1 MTLATLRQVAPA
13 RSRDEL
19 LQLIAHKQ
27 VCAALRLQAYCATEL
42 EASTV
47 TTHTDEGVFTQIIY
61 RDTDDVKRRY
71 ALRLAERDALEAQQR
86 NMRWWNLCALNSAR
100 RHAARQSL
108 DRVVRE
114 RAAKELFDELNVRE
128 LHQARRDSFAS
139 ECARA
144 RRRHARPL
152 AICRASNAP
161 NDLSVSTH
169 QPRHAAIQ
177 QVSTDT

>member
-27 VCAALRLQAYCATEL
+27 VCRALDMQAYCASEL
-42 EASTV
+42 DAGTV
-47 TTHTDEGVFTQIIY
+47 TTRSDDGVFTQIIY

-71 ALRLAERDALEAQQR
+71 ALRLAERNAIEAQQR
-86 NMRWWNLCALNSAR
+86 SMRWWSLCALNSAR
-100 RHAARQSL
+100 RRAARAWL
-108 DRVVRE
+108 DRLVRE
-114 RAAKELFDELNVRE
+114 CAAKELRDETNVRE
-128 LHQARRDSFAS
+128 LHAAHQAFFAS
-139 ECARA
+139 ECARS

-161 NDLSVSTH
+161 NVLSVSTH
-169 QPRHAAIQ
+169 RPRHAACQ
-177 QVSTDT
+177 QMRANT

>member
-1 MTLATLRQVAPA
+1 MTLATLRKAAPA
-13 RSRDEL
+13 RSRSEL
-19 LQLIAHKQ
+19 LQLIAHAQ
-27 VCAALRLQAYCATEL
+27 VCKALDMQAYCATEL

-47 TTHTDEGVFTQIIY
+47 TTRTDEGVFTQIIY

-86 NMRWWNLCALNSAR
+86 NMRWWNLCALNAAR
-100 RHAARQSL
+100 RHDARLSL

-114 RAAKELFDELNVRE
+114 RAAKELRDAINVRE
-128 LHQARRDSFAS
+128 LHAAHRAFFAS
-139 ECARA
+139 ECARS

-161 NDLSVSTH
+161 NVLSVSTH